1 MMKMNL
7 KQFFPILDWLPN
19 YKKAYFPGDIS
30 AGLTVGVMLIPQGMA
45 YAMIAGLPPVYGLY
59 AAMIPQVVY
68 AIFGTSRQLAV
79 GPVALDSLLVAAGV
93 SGIAALGSESYILL
107 AVLLSFIMGLVQVAF
122 GIFRLGFLVN
132 FLSKPVISG
141 FTSAAALIIG
151 LNQLK
156 HIIGVDLDRS
166 NNIFSIIYQAFLSYE
181 IINWVTLSIGI
192 GGILFLRNIKKV
204 HHSIPGSL
212 IAVVA
217 GILVVQFGG
226 LESDNVSIVKEIP
239 IGLPSFS
246 IPDLGTENLEAL
258 IPIGLT
264 LALIAF
270 LESISIAKAIQATHK
285 GEYELDNNQEMIG
298 LGMGN
303 LVGSFFGCYPTTGG
317 FSRSAVSD
325 QAGAKTNL
333 AAIIAAGLIALTL
346 LFLTPLFYYLPKAIL
361 GSIIMV
367 AVFGLIDF
375 KYPVFLW
382 KTKKQDFWML
392 LVSFVVTLTFGVK
405 EGITAGVSI
414 SLIML
419 IYRTTQPHIAVL
431 GRLKGTNDF
440 RNVGRFEEIDVRDD
454 VLVLRHDAQ
463 LYFANVTY
471 FIDAVKK
478 EVELKGMSLKLF
490 VLHCGSI
497 SSIDATALQALK
509 ELIAELQLRGIQVA
523 FSGLIGPVRDFLFK
537 TKFIDEL
544 GVKHFYNDV
553 QTAVDCFDNCLN
565 EKQKQVF
572 KYALQTNVFKEKD
585 I

>member
-1 MMKMNL
+1 MKMKL

-19 YKKAYFPGDIS
+19 YKKAYFSGDIS

-59 AAMIPQVVY
+59 AAMIPQIVY

-79 GPVALDSLLVAAGV
+79 GPVALDSLIVAAGI
-93 SGIAALGSESYILL
+93 SGIAVLGSENYILL
-107 AVLLSFIMGLVQVAF
+107 AVLLSFIMGVVQVAF

-132 FLSKPVISG
+132 FLSKPVVSG

-166 NNIFSIIYQAFLSYE
+166 TNIFSIIHQAFLSYE
-181 IINWVTLSIGI
+181 VINLVTLSIGF
-192 GGILFLRNIKKV
+192 GGVLLVRNLKKINN
-204 HHSIPGSL
+204 SIPGAL
-212 IAVVA
+212 VAVVA
-217 GILVVQFGG
+217 GILVVKFGN
-226 LESDNVSIVKEIP
+226 LEIHDVIIVKEIP
-239 IGLPSFS
+239 TGLPSFS
-246 IPDLGTENLEAL
+246 IPYLETENLDAL
-258 IPIGLT
+258 LPIGLT

-270 LESISIAKAIQATHK
+270 MESISIAKAIQSNHK
-285 GEYELDNNQEMIG
+285 GEYKLDNNQEMIG

-392 LVSFVVTLTFGVK
+392 IVSLIVTLMFGVK
-405 EGITAGVSI
+405 EGILAGVFI

-431 GRLKGTNDF
+431 ARLKGTNDF
-440 RNVGRFEEIDVRDD
+440 KNVGRFEEIELRDD
-454 VLVLRHDAQ
+454 VLVMRHDAQ
-463 LYFANVTY
+463 LYFANVTH

-478 EVELKGMSLKLF
+478 EVELKGMPLKLF

-509 ELIAELQLRGIQVA
+509 ELIAELQLKGIQVA

-544 GVKHFYNDV
+544 GVKHFYNDI
-553 QTAVDCFDNCLN
+553 QTAIDCFDNCLN

-572 KYALQTNVFKEKD
+572 KHALQTNVFKEKD